1 MSTTA
6 ETYINSIRDQ
16 IPDRVV
22 NNSGVEQPQS
32 DGALFTATSLV
43 RWIDRATKVTA
54 QKLGFVVEDWYAVAA
69 TANQP
74 FYPLDAK
81 WNNVHQAFAN
91 QWQLAWLDESRTF
104 FPSVPV
110 GRSIYYGA
118 HKTTDHLQ
126 LNFYPI
132 PDRDDPTTT
141 ANGALSASSV
151 TVNISSTANFLSYG
165 FAAIDY
171 GLSTEEIIQYQ
182 KVATPNALGVVTRG
196 VCGTTAQAHS
206 SGATVKHLG
215 IWIKGSRQPL
225 DVTTYNS
232 IIELPSAV
240 QYAIELWVLARC
252 RRAENDDQSAQSL
265 LQEYTMEVER
275 LKADPTWQGK
285 AQGRQIPGYGT
296 AIQGPLAWGKVIL
309 PCLLTVFAW
318 QL

>member
-22 NNSGVEQPQS
+22 DSSGTELPQG
-32 DGALFTATSLV
+32 DGGLFTAITLV
-43 RWIDRATKVTA
+43 RWIDRAVKVTA

-74 FYPLDAK
+74 FYPLDGK
-81 WNNVHQAFAN
+81 WVNVHQAFAN

-132 PDRDDPTTT
+132 PDVTDPTAT
-141 ANGALSASSV
+141 ANGALSSSAV

-165 FAAIDY
+165 YAAVDY

-182 KVATPNALGVVTRG
+182 RTASPNALGVVTRG

-206 SGATVKHLG
+206 TGATVKHLG
-215 IWIKGSRQPL
+215 LWIKGSRLPL

-232 IIELPSAV
+232 IIELPPAV
-240 QYAIELWVLARC
+240 QYAIELWVLSRC

-265 LQEYTMEVER
+265 MQEYTQEVLR

-296 AIQGPLAWGKVIL
+296 AIQGPLAWGRVIL
-309 PCLLTVFAW
+309 PVLIGVCGWLL
-318 QL
+318 